1 MRSRTRYGTGGEM
14 VGPRRRATRA
24 TMATGVSESLEDQW
38 KRESATWKMARDE
51 RRRERAGGLIDLR
64 RWDGWLDGG

>member
-1 MRSRTRYGTGGEM
+1 
-14 VGPRRRATRA
+14 
-24 TMATGVSESLEDQW
+24 MATGVSESLEDQW